1 MSFGIGIGDVLQLT
15 SLIIGTIKGIHSAPE
30 ELREVAT
37 RVASVAQTL
46 EFLGKL
52 VSTSGSAGGSF
63 NNDSLARIAQSKQQI
78 VDTLSEMRKI
88 VEKYKNASV
97 FDRAKYLLSSKS
109 ALSNLDFKLSQQIQ
123 DLTTLIT
130 ILIVTLTSQLHLK
143 IEKVL
148 EKQDEATERERK
160 RWATTG
166 AGNSLGSSGHSTASE
181 SVPKRVHR
189 VQTALNS
196 VLKSKPSDNT
206 ISQQNDGLVRKDIET
221 QLNQAGFST
230 AVISALIKMID
241 QQQEKLTHPE
251 DIDATSGAGGKQR
264 LNGPTG
270 WIMVVDNYNGVR
282 SIIAQTYLEFVR
294 VRTVNMT
301 GDWLFNRVES
311 AGVQIATRFSSKHLP
326 GPLQLG
332 KETPHDA
339 TLRAIAGD
347 GNFRSS
353 EKQDILTRIKGH
365 RSRGIDEW
373 HFRKYDY
380 MLCFNKTAF
389 DKLQVLAARWKE
401 QHAND
406 RSGATPARIIL
417 LSNLILQTS
426 VENLGHKERQIL
438 VETIKASIRGF
449 LTREFGWTTPQGR
462 IVDGPFRTKQIILP
476 PVKITRLEP
485 TERDAELHKIA
496 TRTECRIRITDAWFE
511 KQLVSITGRQE
522 ALPLAVSLLKE
533 RFT

>member
-1 MSFGIGIGDVLQLT
+1 
-15 SLIIGTIKGIHSAPE
+15 
-30 ELREVAT
+30 
-37 RVASVAQTL
+37 
-46 EFLGKL
+46 
-52 VSTSGSAGGSF
+52 
-63 NNDSLARIAQSKQQI
+63 
-78 VDTLSEMRKI
+78 
-88 VEKYKNASV
+88 
-97 FDRAKYLLSSKS
+97 
-109 ALSNLDFKLSQQIQ
+109 
-123 DLTTLIT
+123 
-130 ILIVTLTSQLHLK
+130 
-143 IEKVL
+143 
-148 EKQDEATERERK
+148 
-160 RWATTG
+160 
-166 AGNSLGSSGHSTASE
+166 
-181 SVPKRVHR
+181 
-189 VQTALNS
+189 
-196 VLKSKPSDNT
+196 
-206 ISQQNDGLVRKDIET
+206 
-221 QLNQAGFST
+221 
-230 AVISALIKMID
+230 
-241 QQQEKLTHPE
+241 
-251 DIDATSGAGGKQR
+251 
-264 LNGPTG
+264 
-270 WIMVVDNYNGVR
+270 MVVDNYNGVR

-426 VENLGHKERQIL
+426 VENLGHKEHRSWL
-438 VETIKASIRGF
+438 KRSRLAS
-449 LTREFGWTTPQGR
+449 
-462 IVDGPFRTKQIILP
+462 
-476 PVKITRLEP
+476 
-485 TERDAELHKIA
+485 
-496 TRTECRIRITDAWFE
+496 
-511 KQLVSITGRQE
+511 E
-522 ALPLAVSLLKE
+522 A
-533 RFT
+533 F

>member
-1 MSFGIGIGDVLQLT
+1 MSFFGLGDVLPLT
-15 SLIIGTIKGIHSAPE
+15 SLIIGTIKDIHRAPE

-37 RVASVAQTL
+37 RVASAEQTL
-46 EFLGKL
+46 RV
-52 VSTSGSAGGSF
+52 VSISGSAGGPF
-63 NNDSLARIAQSKQQI
+63 NNDSFARTAQFKKQKI
-78 VDTLSEMRKI
+78 IETLSEMQKI

-109 ALSNLDFKLSQQIQ
+109 ALSNLDNKLSQQNQ
-123 DLTTLIT
+123 DLTTFLNGK
-130 ILIVTLTSQLHLK
+130 LTSQLQPFVPLIPLLK
-143 IEKVL
+143 KFL
-148 EKQDEATERERK
+148 EKQDEETKREEK
-160 RWATTG
+160 RWATAG
-166 AGNSLGSSGHSTASE
+166 ARNPLGFSGHSTASE
-181 SVPKRVHR
+181 SLPKRVHR
-189 VQTALNS
+189 VQPALNS

-206 ISQQNDGLVRKDIET
+206 ISQQNDALLQKYMEIQMNRAGL
-221 QLNQAGFST
+221 ST
-230 AVISALIKMID
+230 ADISAIKMIG
-241 QQQEKLTHPE
+241 QQREKLTHPE

-282 SIIAQTYLEFVR
+282 SIIAQAYLEFVR

-301 GDWLFNRVES
+301 GDWLFNPVES
-311 AGVQIATRFSSKHLP
+311 AGVQIATPFSSKHLP

-347 GNFRSS
+347 GDFRAS

-373 HFRKYDY
+373 HFRKYGY

-401 QHAND
+401 KHAND
-406 RSGATPARIIL
+406 PLGATPARIIL

-426 VENLGHKERQIL
+426 VEQLGQKDRQIL
-438 VETIKASIRGF
+438 VDTIKAGIRGF

-462 IVDGPFRTKQIILP
+462 IVDGPFRTKQIVLP
-476 PVKITRLEP
+476 FRE
-485 TERDAELHKIA
+485 DHAA
-496 TRTECRIRITDAWFE
+496 
-511 KQLVSITGRQE
+511 
-522 ALPLAVSLLKE
+522 
-533 RFT
+533 